1 MRLNSYDIF
10 AYKVLMEGLKYM
22 RKIKIISTPTRVDE
36 LQTDEFYFSNYEDYS
51 FSEKLNRLN
60 AQKWRK
66 FKKGE
71 F

>member
-1 MRLNSYDIF
+1 
-10 AYKVLMEGLKYM
+10 M